1 MDAICA
7 LAEAAPAKINLAL
20 HVVGRRPDGYHELE
34 TLAVF
39 TEHGDRLTLED
50 APHDHFSIHGPY
62 AGGLPVDEGNLV
74 IRAREALRR
83 TCGRAD
89 LPPVSIRL
97 EKNLPIASGIGGGSS
112 DAAATLRALARH
124 WRLADGD
131 ALASVAPD
139 LGADVPMCLA
149 ARPLLARGA
158 GERIEAVAGLPQL
171 AMVLVNPGVEV
182 STPQVFSALAS
193 RENPPLQPLPARF
206 DFTSLLDWLAASRN
220 DLEAPALA
228 IAPAIAESLSALRAS
243 GASLARMSGSG
254 ATCFGL
260 YEHAQAATAAAGTI
274 RREQPGW
281 FVAATTTTTG

>member
-1 MDAICA
+1 MNAFSV

-39 TEHGDRLTLED
+39 TEYGDRLSVGHAGQD
-50 APHDHFSIHGPY
+50 DFSIHGPY
-62 AGGLPVDEGNLV
+62 AAGLPADSGNLV
-74 IRAREALRR
+74 VRAREALRLAFP
-83 TCGRAD
+83 GAH

-97 EKNLPIASGIGGGSS
+97 EKNLPVASGIGGGSS

-124 WRLADGD
+124 WNIGD
-131 ALASVAPD
+131 ASPLATLAPR

-158 GERIEAVAGLPQL
+158 GERIEPVAGLPQL

-193 RENPPLQPLPARF
+193 RENPPLPPLPRRAGPGA
-206 DFTSLLDWLAASRN
+206 LLEWLAASRN
-220 DLEAPALA
+220 DLQAAALS
-228 IAPAIAESLSALRAS
+228 IAPAIAESLAALRAS
-243 GASLARMSGSG
+243 GAALARMSGSG

-260 YEHAQAATAAAGTI
+260 YGNRQAAELAAAAIG
-274 RREQPGW
+274 RGRPGW
-281 FVAATTTTTG
+281 FVTATSTMD